1 MSVSAGVVEAS
12 EAVIREIEAQLD
24 TLLSRKRNDIE
35 QALAAR
41 IRREQEETRLKI
53 EDMEKEF
60 DREKQGLH
68 DYRVLVAEVEAERN
82 GILDDVQEI
91 LKRALGL
98 QSQIEAM
105 AKQTVEEIQRVVAL
119 QDKLESL
126 RRKTAEQAGFL
137 KKTLDE
143 KFGIAAGTSGGGEA
157 GAAGIDLD
165 QELEKLRRIKSLLAD
180 KSLRGTV
187 PRPPEARPDGESLP
201 GLDLEDGWKVRI
213 PEIRELTQS
222 ALPEDES
229 GAEPP
234 SAEVRADEF
243 EFERPVGEPPASE
256 TLDLLRK
263 TETGDGAAD
272 IAYFQRG
279 DRIVLDAGRLSRAI
293 EAAVEEAEGISLKL
307 DGCGP
312 VKEQFFVKQDL
323 IYTQESLRRL
333 VQRVVRLCD
342 RAEPVFPERIR
353 DIFNLEVLKGMQD
366 KLSTGNW
373 ADPGDLKS
381 FAEDARALRS
391 VLVERSGSP
400 EDEAQSILSLFE
412 ET

>member
-1 MSVSAGVVEAS
+1 MSEGVVEAS
-12 EAVIREIEAQLD
+12 ESVIREIEAQLD
-24 TLLSRKRNDIE
+24 TLLSRKRSDIE

-41 IRREQEETRLKI
+41 IRREQEETRLKL

-68 DYRVLVAEVEAERN
+68 DYKVLVAEVEAERN
-82 GILDDVQEI
+82 GILNDVGEI

-105 AKQTVEEIQRVVAL
+105 ARQTVEEIQRVAAL

-213 PEIRELTQS
+213 PDIRELTQS
-222 ALPEDES
+222 APPEDES
-229 GAEPP
+229 PAEPP
-234 SAEVRADEF
+234 SAEARADEF
-243 EFERPVGEPPASE
+243 EFESRNEEPPASD
-256 TLDLLRK
+256 TLELLRK
-263 TETGDGAAD
+263 SEPGEGAAD
-272 IAYFQRG
+272 IAYFRLG
-279 DRIVLDAGRLSRAI
+279 DRIALDAGRLSRAV
-293 EAAVEEAEGISLKL
+293 EAAVEEAEGICLKL
-307 DGCGP
+307 DEGRP

-323 IYTQESLRRL
+323 IYTQESLRKL
-333 VQRVVRLCD
+333 FQRVVRLCD
-342 RAEPVFPERIR
+342 RTEPVFPERIR
-353 DIFNLEVLKGMQD
+353 DVFNLETLKGMLD

-373 ADPGDLKS
+373 ADPGDLRS
-381 FAEDARALRS
+381 FAEDARVLRS
-391 VLVERSGSP
+391 ILLERSGSP
-400 EDEAQSILSLFE
+400 EAEARSILSALE
-412 ET
+412 EL

>member
-1 MSVSAGVVEAS
+1 MSEGVVEAS
-12 EAVIREIEAQLD
+12 ESVIREIEAQLD
-24 TLLSRKRNDIE
+24 TLLSRKRSDIE

-41 IRREQEETRLKI
+41 IRREQEETRRKL

-60 DREKQGLH
+60 GREKQGLH
-68 DYRVLVAEVEAERN
+68 DYRALVAEVEAERN
-82 GILDDVQEI
+82 GILNDVQEI
-91 LKRALGL
+91 LQRALGL

-126 RRKTAEQAGFL
+126 RHKTAEQAGFL

-234 SAEVRADEF
+234 SPEVRADEF
-243 EFERPVGEPPASE
+243 EFERPAGEPPASE
-256 TLDLLRK
+256 TLELLRK
-263 TETGDGAAD
+263 TEPGDGAAD
-272 IAYFQRG
+272 IVYFQRR
-279 DRIVLDAGRLSRAI
+279 DRIVLDAGRLSRAV

-307 DGCGP
+307 DGSGP

-323 IYTQESLRRL
+323 IYAQESLRRL

-342 RAEPVFPERIR
+342 RTEPVFPERTR
-353 DIFNLEVLKGMQD
+353 DIFNLGVLKGMQD

-373 ADPGDLKS
+373 ADPGDLRS
-381 FAEDARALRS
+381 FAEDARVLRS
-391 VLVERSGSP
+391 VLMERSGSP
-400 EDEAQSILSLFE
+400 EDEARSILSVLE